1 MKAHRAQFPD
11 DRTTP
16 EVGRRQKAE
25 EAAQSDPDP
34 VTRAVIRQWLYH
46 DKISSLQGLGG
57 DAIDDMEFAALSGNT
72 GPAVK

>member
-46 DKISSLQGLGG
+46 DKITAQSGPAG
-57 DAIDDMEFAALSGNT
+57 DDISDIGFAALT
-72 GPAVK
+72 GDYGPTVR